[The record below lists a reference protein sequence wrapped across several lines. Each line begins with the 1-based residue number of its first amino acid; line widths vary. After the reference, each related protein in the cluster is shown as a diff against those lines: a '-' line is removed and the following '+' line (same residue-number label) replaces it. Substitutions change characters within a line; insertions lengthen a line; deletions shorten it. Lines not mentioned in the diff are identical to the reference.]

1 MYNESMN
8 HVLIGDDDYLIEQAL
23 QKCLDDENQSEADI
37 EYYDGLTMPLTIED
51 IMEAIS
57 TVSLFSNKKIVVV
70 THPLFVNTKD
80 EKGNAAL
87 QRYYLHPDYSVS
99 LIFVFKDG
107 IDQRKTMV
115 KTILKHSNVIH
126 LDSVDDIGKRKLVST
141 MLNDKGIHLSQPLK
155 EALLSRLANDGYTIA
170 KEIDKLSL
178 YGPIHTIDEINTLIS
193 PPLESSAYA
202 LSDAIA
208 SRDFAKAISI
218 YRDLI
223 RQGNQAVA
231 LVALLATNFRFYY
244 QVLVL
249 QDQNMDDATIADM
262 LHIKKGRIFYASR
275 ILNHLTVFKADTV
288 IRLLA
293 DLDQSIKQGRIEP
306 NFGFEV
312 MLLKLKE
319 ALI

>member
-1 MYNESMN
+1 MITMN

-23 QKCLDDENQSEADI
+23 HQCLNDENQDEADV
-37 EYYDGLTMPLTIED
+37 EYYDGLTMALTID
-51 IMEAIS
+51 DVMEAVS
-57 TVSLFSNKKIVVV
+57 TVSLFSSKKIVVV
-70 THPLFVNTKD
+70 TNPLFVNTKD
-80 EKGNAAL
+80 EQGN
-87 QRYYLHPDYSVS
+87 QRLESYYQHPDYDIS
-99 LIFVFKDG
+99 LIFVLKPG
-107 IDQRKTMV
+107 IDQRKAMV
-115 KTILKHSNVIH
+115 KTILKYSNIIR
-126 LDSVDDIGKRKLVST
+126 LDSVDDIGKAKMVAT
-141 MLNDKGIHLSQPLK
+141 MLKQKGIHLSQPLK
-155 EALLSRLANDGYTIA
+155 EALLTRLANDGYTIA
-170 KEIDKLSL
+170 KELDKLSL
-178 YGPIHTIDEINTLIS
+178 YGQIHTVDEINTLIS

-202 LSDAIA
+202 LSDAIV

-249 QDQNMDDATIADM
+249 RDLDMDDATIADN
-262 LHIKKGRIFYASR
+262 LHIKKGRIFYASK
-275 ILNHLTVFKADTV
+275 ILNHLTVSKADTV
-288 IRLLA
+288 IGLLA

-319 ALI
+319 ELL

>member
-1 MYNESMN
+1 MITMN

-23 QKCLDDENQSEADI
+23 HQCLNDENHDEADV
-37 EYYDGLTMPLTIED
+37 EYYDGLTMALTID
-51 IMEAIS
+51 DVMEAVS
-57 TVSLFSNKKIVVV
+57 TVSLFSSKKIVVV
-70 THPLFVNTKD
+70 TNPLFVNTKD
-80 EKGNAAL
+80 EQGN
-87 QRYYLHPDYSVS
+87 QRLESYYQHPDYDIS
-99 LIFVFKDG
+99 LIFVLKPG
-107 IDQRKTMV
+107 IDQRKAMV
-115 KTILKHSNVIH
+115 KTILKYSNIIR
-126 LDSVDDIGKRKLVST
+126 LDSVDDIGKAKMVAT
-141 MLNDKGIHLSQPLK
+141 MLKQKGIHLSQPLK
-155 EALLSRLANDGYTIA
+155 EALLTRLANDGYTIA
-170 KEIDKLSL
+170 KELDKLSL
-178 YGPIHTIDEINTLIS
+178 YGQIHTVDEINTLIS

-202 LSDAIA
+202 LSDAIV

-249 QDQNMDDATIADM
+249 RDLDMDDATIADN
-262 LHIKKGRIFYASR
+262 LHIKKGRIFYASK
-275 ILNHLTVFKADTV
+275 ILNHLTVSKADTV
-288 IRLLA
+288 IGLLA

-319 ALI
+319 ELL

>member
-1 MYNESMN
+1 MITMN

-23 QKCLDDENQSEADI
+23 HQCLNDENQDEADV
-37 EYYDGLTMPLTIED
+37 EYYDGLTMALTID
-51 IMEAIS
+51 DVMEAVS
-57 TVSLFSNKKIVVV
+57 TVSLFSSKKIVVV
-70 THPLFVNTKD
+70 TNPLFVNTKD
-80 EKGNAAL
+80 EQGN
-87 QRYYLHPDYSVS
+87 QRLESYYQHPDYDIS
-99 LIFVFKDG
+99 LIFVLKPG
-107 IDQRKTMV
+107 IDQRKAMV
-115 KTILKHSNVIH
+115 KTILKYSNIIR
-126 LDSVDDIGKRKLVST
+126 LDSVDDIGKAKMVAT
-141 MLNDKGIHLSQPLK
+141 MLKQKGIHLSQPLK
-155 EALLSRLANDGYTIA
+155 EALLTRLANDGYTIA
-170 KEIDKLSL
+170 KELDKLSL
-178 YGPIHTIDEINTLIS
+178 YGQIHTVDEINTLIS

-202 LSDAIA
+202 LSDAIV

-249 QDQNMDDATIADM
+249 RDLNMDDATIADN
-262 LHIKKGRIFYASR
+262 LHIKKGRIFYASK
-275 ILNHLTVFKADTV
+275 ILNHLTVSKADTV
-288 IRLLA
+288 IGLLA

-319 ALI
+319 ELL